1 MVVALEIKEAA
12 EEMELSGIDM
22 AVNADV
28 WNVKLFRWLDNKED
42 SAVYREN
49 VKQLAPAIIS
59 VLPLEY
65 RGRVVKNDNFALRIA
80 RSVKEDA
87 EAIQAV
93 VLKAPQARAF
103 EGDQR
108 KHCGEVLPGRSRL
121 CGAIDGHGYN
131 DAGGNVKTSERRK
144 PRCANTNGF
153 QVQIRKVIASSVC
166 HKYQVNI
173 QPTHK
178 CSFCGKTNVEVAGVL
193 MLGLVPICQDAFL
206 CVEIVFKHSARTDE
220 PTAI

>member
-1 MVVALEIKEAA
+1 MQTLSFQQNNRASSDSMTFQFHQDEAAVQHVDHRALFCRSRLGGGRRAHGCGLEIKEAA

-93 VLKAPQARAF
+93 VLKAPQH
-103 EGDQR
+103 E
-108 KHCGEVLPGRSRL
+108 RL
-121 CGAIDGHGYN
+121 KEISESIVAKFYLDGP
-131 DAGGNVKTSERRK
+131 D
-144 PRCANTNGF
+144 
-153 QVQIRKVIASSVC
+153 SVAPLMAM
-166 HKYQVNI
+166 V
-173 QPTHK
+173 T
-178 CSFCGKTNVEVAGVL
+178 T
-193 MLGLVPICQDAFL
+193 MLGAM
-206 CVEIVFKHSARTDE
+206 
-220 PTAI
+220 

>member
-1 MVVALEIKEAA
+1 MQTLSFQQNNRASSDSMTFQFHQDEAAVQHVDHRALCSAVRAWAAGQGRMVVAMEIKEAA
-12 EEMELSGIDM
+12 EDMELSGIDM

-80 RSVKEDA
+80 RAVKEDA

-93 VLKAPQARAF
+93 VLKAPQH
-103 EGDQR
+103 E
-108 KHCGEVLPGRSRL
+108 RL
-121 CGAIDGHGYN
+121 KEISESIVAKFYLDGP
-131 DAGGNVKTSERRK
+131 D
-144 PRCANTNGF
+144 
-153 QVQIRKVIASSVC
+153 SVAPLMAM
-166 HKYQVNI
+166 V
-173 QPTHK
+173 T
-178 CSFCGKTNVEVAGVL
+178 T
-193 MLGLVPICQDAFL
+193 MLGAM
-206 CVEIVFKHSARTDE
+206 
-220 PTAI
+220 